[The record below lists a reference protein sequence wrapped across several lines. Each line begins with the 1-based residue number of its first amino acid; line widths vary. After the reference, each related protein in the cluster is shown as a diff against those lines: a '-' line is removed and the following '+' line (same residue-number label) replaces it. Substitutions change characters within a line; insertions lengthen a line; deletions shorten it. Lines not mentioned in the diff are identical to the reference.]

1 MPHGLVIPF
10 IPPGNGSRG
19 VKEGLGGTG
28 QERRGGWVAEV
39 EGVDILL
46 TVLPCKDRSS
56 SSLASSKTNLRLA
69 TALTGG
75 RKRGIQ

>member
-1 MPHGLVIPF
+1 MPHRLVIPF
-10 IPPGNGSRG
+10 IPPGNGRRG

-28 QERRGGWVAEV
+28 QERGGWVAEV

-46 TVLPCKDRSS
+46 TVLPCKERSS
-56 SSLASSKTNLRLA
+56 SSSVSSKTNLRLA
-69 TALTGG
+69 TALTGR